1 MIQLPPRRMIK
12 QQARRWMLHPMCLRV
27 TVFFVCIQLA
37 LFGVRV
43 LLGAVPSYTLAD
55 LSKYGDTAS
64 GIYFYE
70 EGLSLIFRMDLTGM
84 VLAVPLA
91 YRQILLVAVCAVVIF
106 LILAPLRMGAMEQYW
121 NLFRGGKAGVNYI
134 LRWLSQPLRWGKAL
148 VVEFLLQV
156 AVRFVGL
163 IAMTPSLYCMY
174 RFYQTTPS
182 VASYNST
189 STLFQLSA
197 SLLFFLA
204 VLFTFWLHCTL
215 LPLRYCLAAHPEYS
229 LGEVFRRGMASVQ
242 GVRKP
247 FFGLR
252 SSYLLWFVFSYLTYN
267 AMDFFVLPYST
278 LGSMIFLQEAA
289 RAKQQATVVEKVD

>member
-1 MIQLPPRRMIK
+1 MV
-12 QQARRWMLHPMCLRV
+12 HPMCLRV
-27 TVFFVCIQLA
+27 TIFFVCIQLA

-43 LLGAVPSYTLAD
+43 LLGAIPGYAMVD

-64 GIYFYE
+64 GLYFYE

-91 YRQILLVAVCAVVIF
+91 YKQIILVAVCAVVCF
-106 LILAPLRMGAMEQYW
+106 VVLAPLRVGAMEQYW
-121 NLFRGGKAGVNYI
+121 HVFRDGQAGVNRI
-134 LRWLSQPLRWGKAL
+134 LHWISQPLRWGKAL
-148 VVEFLLQV
+148 VVEFFLQV
-156 AVRFVGL
+156 VVRFLGL
-163 IAMTPSLYCMY
+163 IAMGPSLYCLY
-174 RFYQTTPS
+174 CFYESTPS

-189 STLFQLSA
+189 STMYQLSA

-204 VLFTFWLHCTL
+204 ILFTFWLHSIL

-229 LGEVFRRGMASVQ
+229 LGQVFRRGMASAQ
-242 GVRKP
+242 GLRKA

-267 AMDFFVLPYST
+267 AMDFFVLPYSS
-278 LGSMIFLQEAA
+278 LGSMIFFQEAA
-289 RAKQQATVVEKVD
+289 RAKQRAAEPPAAPLV

>member
-1 MIQLPPRRMIK
+1 MI
-12 QQARRWMLHPMCLRV
+12 HPMCLRV

-37 LFGVRV
+37 LFGVQV
-43 LLGAVPSYTLAD
+43 LLGAIPSYALAD

-64 GIYFYE
+64 GLYFYE

-84 VLAVPLA
+84 VLAVPLS
-91 YRQILLVAVCAVVIF
+91 YQQLILVAVCGVVCF
-106 LILAPLRMGAMEQYW
+106 LLLAPLRVGAMEQYW
-121 NLFRGGKAGVNYI
+121 NVFRGGKAGVNLI
-134 LRWLSQPLRWGKAL
+134 LHWLSQPLRWGKTL

-156 AVRFVGL
+156 VVRFVGL
-163 IAMTPSLYCMY
+163 IAMGPSLYCLY
-174 RFYQTTPS
+174 CFYQTTPS

-189 STLFQLSA
+189 STLYQLSA

-204 VLFTFWLHCTL
+204 ILFTFWLHCTL

-229 LGEVFRRGMASVQ
+229 LGQVFRRGMASVQ
-242 GVRKP
+242 GLRKE

-252 SSYLLWFVFSYLTYN
+252 SSYLVWFLFSYLTHN

-278 LGSMIFLQEAA
+278 LGSMIFLQEGA
-289 RAKQQATVVEKVD
+289 RAKQQAAEPPAPPQL